1 MQFGGHEWHLQGR
14 PAVWRSREELNS
26 QLKNE
31 DSLEAGFF
39 YLEDTQSLLLM
50 PSDDW
55 MRYTHVMEGNV
66 FTQSSWI

>member
-1 MQFGGHEWHLQGR
+1 MQGR

-31 DSLEAGFF
+31 DSLEAEFF

-55 MRYTHVMEGNV
+55 MRSTHVMEGNV
-66 FTQSSWI
+66 FIQSSWI

>member
-1 MQFGGHEWHLQGR
+1 MQGR

-31 DSLEAGFF
+31 DNLEEELFF
-39 YLEDTQSLLLM
+39 LEDTQSLLLM

-55 MRYTHVMEGNV
+55 MRSTPVMEGNV
-66 FTQSSWI
+66 LTQSSLI